1 MKEQLQHYM
10 QQSGMSQNQ
19 VAKAIGKSAS
29 VVSQYLKGIYQ
40 GNTAEIDN
48 AVQRLIGRHKEKVV
62 ERKFDSQFVMTEAAE
77 RCLDVI
83 HIAHIEHEI
92 SVVYG
97 AAGLG
102 KTQALKQYVRENPET
117 IFVEVEP
124 SCSPKVLLRLLCQK
138 LGQNDTGLNHELFER
153 IISKLGA
160 DNLIIIDEAELL
172 STKSL
177 EYIRRIHDL
186 TQCGVVLAGMPRLII
201 NLKGKYGEL
210 ALFYSRVGVA
220 CDLGNALTEED
231 IGKLAETGL
240 KTDAFNALLYK
251 VSQGNARRLNK
262 LMRGVIRVAEMHGK
276 NIDERMINSYANML
290 IH

>member
-83 HIAHIEHEI
+83 HIAHVEHEI

-210 ALFYSRVGVA
+210 AQLYSRVGVA

-240 KTDAFNALLYK
+240 KTDAFNTLLYK

>member
-1 MKEQLQHYM
+1 
-10 QQSGMSQNQ
+10 
-19 VAKAIGKSAS
+19 
-29 VVSQYLKGIYQ
+29 
-40 GNTAEIDN
+40 
-48 AVQRLIGRHKEKVV
+48 
-62 ERKFDSQFVMTEAAE
+62 MTEAAE
-77 RCLDVI
+77 CCLDVI
-83 HIAHIEHEI
+83 HIAHVEHEI

-153 IISKLGA
+153 IINKLGA

-210 ALFYSRVGVA
+210 AQLYSRVGVA

-240 KTDAFNALLYK
+240 KTDAFNTLLYK